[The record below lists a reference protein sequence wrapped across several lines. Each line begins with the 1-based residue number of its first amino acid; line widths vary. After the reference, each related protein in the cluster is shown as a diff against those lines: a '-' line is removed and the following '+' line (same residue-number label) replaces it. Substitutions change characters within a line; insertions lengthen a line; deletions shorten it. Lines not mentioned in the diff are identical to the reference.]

1 MTAATAEDVYAEHAV
16 VPTVN
21 YHCGRAATLT
31 LEVQKLNKAIARK
44 NRRIAKLR
52 RIELENDDLHVQLK
66 KARALLDLHGVDWK

>member
-1 MTAATAEDVYAEHAV
+1 MITATAEDVYAEHAV

-21 YHCGRAATLT
+21 YHCGRAAVLT
-31 LEVQKLNKAIARK
+31 LEVQKLNKAVARK

-52 RIELENDDLHVQLK
+52 RIELENESLNRELK